1 VSRRSA
7 PAAVAADELALS
19 ADVFRDVIGRFA
31 SGVTV
36 ISALHNGVA
45 YGTTASAVTSLSLD
59 PPMVVICMNK
69 DSATGQAVVTCG
81 HFAVNILDEDQADLA
96 LHFASKATDK
106 FASVQCA
113 PSDAGDPLIENAL
126 ATLECRIADAFTG
139 GTHWVILG
147 RVERASAR
155 VGAPLTYFRG
165 QFGRMQLAQDE
176 SAVVTLRRRI
186 MKRDVGVGTPLSVDE
201 LAAEMDMPRGAVYHA
216 LARLT
221 GEGLVVRNEE
231 GRFVVRPVTREAVDS
246 ALSARRAIL
255 RGVVGLLVNNLSS
268 TELENV
274 EERLRSLCAA
284 GAEWREALGE
294 LQGYLLLLAGG
305 EALVEAFKRADV
317 AAMIASRFGPPKGR
331 EEVYRRQQVTYTDLV
346 RSLREHDLEAA
357 NDAVDRILAVSRSS
371 IDAIFAGEHP
381 SR

>member
-1 VSRRSA
+1 
-7 PAAVAADELALS
+7 
-19 ADVFRDVIGRFA
+19 
-31 SGVTV
+31 
-36 ISALHNGVA
+36 
-45 YGTTASAVTSLSLD
+45 
-59 PPMVVICMNK
+59 
-69 DSATGQAVVTCG
+69 VVTCE

-106 FASVQCA
+106 FASVHA
-113 PSDAGDPLIENAL
+113 TPGDAGDPLIENAL
-126 ATLECRIADAFTG
+126 ATLECRVADAFTG

-165 QFGRMQLAQDE
+165 EFGRMQLAQDE

-186 MKRDVGVGTPLSVDE
+186 MKRDVGVGTPLSIDE

-221 GEGLVVRNEE
+221 GEWLVVRNAE

-246 ALSARRAIL
+246 ALTARRAIL
-255 RGVVGLLVNNLSS
+255 RGVVALLINNLSS
-268 TELENV
+268 GDLERL
-274 EERLRSLCAA
+274 EDRLRSLRAA
-284 GAEWREALGE
+284 GPEWRQALGE
-294 LQGYLLLLAGG
+294 LQRQLLLLAGG
-305 EALVEAFKRADV
+305 ETLVEAFKRADV

-331 EEVYRRQQVTYTDLV
+331 EEVYQRQQVTYTDLV
-346 RSLREHDLEAA
+346 RALGEGNLEAA
-357 NDAVDRILAVSRSS
+357 NDAVDRILAVSRAS